1 MESVLTHHDL
11 IEVANGAIPDGKF
24 DKIWS
29 DRALTPLPPPPDDAS
44 WSDNLRYRQH
54 LDDIEKRKAHNE
66 TVLAQHRTFWRDKTN
81 LLFEILTAS
90 MIRTAPGLRDTLR
103 AKYARGDG
111 TFDGVAAKKYVETWC
126 RVAATKNPQH
136 LFYEQGLAA
145 TTSIPVARIFRQR
158 LVCATVHYRLCDH
171 VRGSRRCSRIS
182 PPALHRDVF
191 HRGGDDGA
199 R

>member
-66 TVLAQHRTFWRDKTN
+66 TVLAQRRTFWRDKTN

-103 AKYARGDG
+103 AKYG
-111 TFDGVAAKKYVETWC
+111 
-126 RVAATKNPQH
+126 
-136 LFYEQGLAA
+136 
-145 TTSIPVARIFRQR
+145 
-158 LVCATVHYRLCDH
+158 
-171 VRGSRRCSRIS
+171 
-182 PPALHRDVF
+182 
-191 HRGGDDGA
+191 GGDQECVPCMKHDVLGNVHGGCVA
-199 R
+199 LTRASGRAAHR